1 MGGSERRSVNFFIRV
16 LVGKF
21 GVEEPVLD
29 AFFLSSVYRLILVGI
44 SRGNGIVDGGFWRIS
59 LISFFKDLVIL

>member
-1 MGGSERRSVNFFIRV
+1 MEGSGRRSVNFFTGV

-29 AFFLSSVYRLILVGI
+29 AFFLSSIYRLILVGI
-44 SRGNGIVDGGFWRIS
+44 SRGNGVVDGGF
-59 LISFFKDLVIL
+59 